1 VLDLS
6 VHALTIPPLT
16 GVSIAFERNSHTA
29 IVGRGGSG
37 ASTLLRAI
45 AGQVHPGSG
54 QVVIGTRDVTSL
66 PAKRRPLLA
75 VTSSVDV
82 PLRWSVQHA
91 LIAAVRGRTLDR
103 EDRHREYE
111 LAVEQWRL
119 GALLE
124 RRLGALSSSERTIVH
139 LARIELQRPAILV
152 ADRLFETLNSA
163 TLAGAADDF
172 HRALRVIGTT
182 LISAPATRFELGL
195 MDTVVVLDEGRVVQ
209 RGAPAEVYS
218 SPVSE
223 AAAEATGE
231 INVVPVS
238 IRGGL
243 VESPM
248 GAWELASPP
257 FEGSGVALVRPEDFT
272 MAARGEDSDL
282 IFGVEEA
289 SFRDGRWHVH
299 GMLSGG
305 VVLKVILPR
314 EAVVHKGRL
323 LGLRYEPARFRIL
336 PREGAPLTTIPTDV
350 VPPLRETR

>member
-6 VHALTIPPLT
+6 VHALTLPPLD
-16 GVSIAFERNSHTA
+16 GVSIAFERNTHTA
-29 IVGRGGSG
+29 IVGRGGAG
-37 ASTLLRAI
+37 ASTLLRVI
-45 AGQVHPGSG
+45 AGQARPAAGKVL
-54 QVVIGTRDVTSL
+54 IGARDVTGLS
-66 PAKRRPLLA
+66 ARRRPLLT

-91 LIAAVRGRTLDR
+91 LVAAARGRTLDR
-103 EDRHREYE
+103 EDRHHEYE
-111 LAVEQWRL
+111 LAVGKWRL

-124 RRLGALSSSERTIVH
+124 RPLGALSSSERTLVH
-139 LARIELQRPAILV
+139 LARIELLRPAIV
-152 ADRLFETLNSA
+152 IADRLFEALNPA
-163 TLAGAADDF
+163 MLADVADDF

-195 MDTVVVLDEGRVVQ
+195 MDTIVVLEEGRVVQ
-209 RGAPAEVYS
+209 RGAPAEVFA

-243 VESPM
+243 VESPIGM
-248 GAWELASPP
+248 WELASPP
-257 FEGSGVALVRPEDFT
+257 FQGSGVALVRPEDFGV
-272 MAARGEDSDL
+272 AGKGEDSDL

-299 GMLSGG
+299 GLLSGG
-305 VVLKVILPR
+305 IVLRVILAR
-314 EAVVHKGRL
+314 ETAVHKGRL
-323 LGLRYEPARFRIL
+323 LALRYDPSRFRIL
-336 PREGAPLTTIPTDV
+336 PREGAPKTAVPTDV
-350 VPPLRETR
+350 VPPLRESR